1 MRSLVALVALAFALA
16 AAPSS
21 AQTTAESG
29 KYLEMLRTDIKA
41 ATVTILTEV
50 MELSDADGEKF
61 WPIYREYDVER
72 AKLGD
77 RRVAM
82 LKDYAANFDTL
93 SNEKAKTMSDAYF
106 KLKDDELALAKNYF
120 KKVEKELGSNTAAR
134 FTQVM
139 NQVNLLID
147 VQTAANIPLI
157 GKYTETVQEAAR

>member
-1 MRSLVALVALAFALA
+1 MRSFAALVALAFALT
-16 AAPSS
+16 AAPPAAV
-21 AQTTAESG
+21 AQTDT
-29 KYLEMLRTDIKA
+29 YLEMLRTDIKSE
-41 ATVTILTEV
+41 TVKILTEV
-50 MELSDADGEKF
+50 MEFSDTEGAKF

-82 LKDYAANFDTL
+82 LKDYAASFDKL
-93 SNEKAKTMSDAYF
+93 SNEKAKTMADAYF
-106 KLKDDELALAKNYF
+106 KLQDDELALAKRYY

-139 NQVNLLID
+139 NQINLLIE
-147 VQTAANIPLI
+147 VQTAANVPLI

>member
-1 MRSLVALVALAFALA
+1 MRSTVALVALAIAATLA
-16 AAPSS
+16 HRDAV
-21 AQTTAESG
+21 AQTDT
-29 KYLEMLRTDIKA
+29 YLEMLRTDIRA
-41 ATVTILTEV
+41 QTVKILTEV
-50 MELSDADGEKF
+50 MEFSDADGEKF

-82 LKDYAANFDTL
+82 LKEYATNFDKL
-93 SNEKAKTMSDAYF
+93 SNEKAKAMSDEYF
-106 KLKDDELALAKNYF
+106 KLRDDELGLAKNYF

-147 VQTAANIPLI
+147 VQTAAAMPLI
-157 GKYTETVQEAAR
+157 GKYTETLQEAAR

>member
-1 MRSLVALVALAFALA
+1 MRSIAALVALAFALTVAPRDA
-16 AAPSS
+16 AA
-21 AQTTAESG
+21 QTDT
-29 KYLEMLRTDIKA
+29 YLEMLRTDIKGQ
-41 ATVTILTEV
+41 TVKILTAV
-50 MELSDADGEKF
+50 MEFSDEDGNKF

-82 LKDYAANFDTL
+82 LKEYAANFDKL
-93 SNEKAKTMSDAYF
+93 SNEKAKAMSDAYF
-106 KLKDDELALAKNYF
+106 KLRDDELALSKTYF